1 MVLPT
6 CSVLTLKN
14 LFNLSLSQNQNLAY
28 EIKAEF
34 VYMEKPSQLSFW
46 INLLLT
52 VLEVI
57 YLHFP

>member
-6 CSVLTLKN
+6 CSVLIPKN
-14 LFNLSLSQNQNLAY
+14 LFNLSLSQKQSLAY